1 MGMRAAVPTTLN
13 KGSVFVLFIIDAL
26 PCERSYLFWQLAAI
40 IRHFY
45 PFGIFIAG
53 INHRVFAGNL
63 LPLK

>member
-1 MGMRAAVPTTLN
+1 MGMRAAVPATLN
-13 KGSVFVLFIIDAL
+13 KGSVLVLFIID
-26 PCERSYLFWQLAAI
+26 PMPREGSYLFWQQVAI